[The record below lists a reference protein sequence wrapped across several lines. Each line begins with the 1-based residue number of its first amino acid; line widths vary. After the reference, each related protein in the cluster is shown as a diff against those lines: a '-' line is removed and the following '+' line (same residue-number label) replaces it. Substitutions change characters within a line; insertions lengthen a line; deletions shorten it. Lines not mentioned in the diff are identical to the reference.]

1 MIVTRRQ
8 WVAHLAHL
16 AHFARLAA
24 LAFALTAPWASAQ
37 DYPTRPVKVIV
48 PFGVGGN
55 TDAAAR
61 ALGAKLGT
69 RWGHPVIVENRTG
82 ASGNIGTEAAVKAPP
97 DGYTLYFGTNTLTIN
112 KVMMPSAA
120 FDPLDDLV
128 PIALLGETEFVLGVH
143 PDVPVQT
150 VGELIAYAKQNPDK
164 LRYGAT
170 SYQGVFATE
179 QFNAL
184 AGIRIERVPYR
195 AMSDV
200 QVDLLAGRI
209 ETFLTTPASV
219 AQFILTGKLRAL
231 GVTSDKPLPGLPDVK
246 PIGSAVP
253 GLKVGAWYG
262 VYAPKRTPPA
272 IVAKVAADLRW
283 AVEQPDVQVA
293 LEKVGVSVRYG
304 DGEQLRQQMVRDVRT
319 VEALVK
325 QGVMKPGS

>member
-1 MIVTRRQ
+1 MWQTAPTI
-8 WVAHLAHL
+8 
-16 AHFARLAA
+16 LAA
-24 LAFALTAPWASAQ
+24 HDANGSDSASTTVVGQSSGTPVSRGSTTAS
-37 DYPTRPVKVIV
+37 RP
-48 PFGVGGN
+48 GMRGY
-55 TDAAAR
+55 
-61 ALGAKLGT
+61 T
-69 RWGHPVIVENRTG
+69 RWPTGSRGGAAQAAPV
-82 ASGNIGTEAAVKAPP
+82 ASGPQAAVKAPP

-209 ETFLTTPASV
+209 EMFLTTPASV
-219 AQFILTGKLRAL
+219 AQFIL
-231 GVTSDKPLPGLPDVK
+231 
-246 PIGSAVP
+246 
-253 GLKVGAWYG
+253 KVGDLG
-262 VYAPKRTPPA
+262 
-272 IVAKVAADLRW
+272 KVVEFAQTAVDSQALLVILDKTRGKIEVDLGDEAAAGLGRL
-283 AVEQPDVQVA
+283 VFRSEGLA
-293 LEKVGVSVRYG
+293 LFRGG
-304 DGEQLRQQMVRDVRT
+304 DGSPQQAVVVVETDCLDDAALFGAQNRSRPAQFEIAQRDLESCAQIVVLGERFQ
-319 VEALVK
+319 ALA
-325 QGVMKPGS
+325 